1 MAQSREQIQ
10 KALEWAEQNNDQAAV
25 QGLTKLLEEAE
36 APAPVA
42 TGPTP
47 EQAGLRSRDQSLPPH
62 LDQDPIDMP
71 PLMQTTAA
79 PSTDQQIDDGLNR
92 RMNAREQKAAEVA
105 AEKPWG
111 ARTEESLNKYRDAM
125 SIEEQRRWDKA
136 KVQYDADQA
145 LLQDPANIPSKE
157 EVADWIK
164 MQERARMP
172 SGGLGMGFNPA
183 HLAPIVKG
191 ENQQVVRDPDTGGLR
206 WTALPPE
213 DIYADK
219 APTVGGILAG
229 ALASE
234 TINAVGRRIE
244 DIEQHELGV
253 QTMQK
258 ALFNQLPDVERER
271 VRNELA
277 TMYGVDPK
285 KMTDEV
291 ITDKVPPH
299 KLKEV
304 FDQNDENESIYEG
317 IRSQEGGVWE
327 RFKRAGSA
335 LTETAGVGLSHAG
348 QILTPKML
356 EEYVPG
362 VTEEARESVRD
373 SNVFGA
379 ESPESPVFAAD
390 TPAAYWLNKWEG
402 KASSERGNVFYDVA
416 IAPFKKFDP
425 DLDVGSTIRYSAER
439 MQEKAYAEEFKRIK
453 KPLLKPGTEFT
464 AEDLFN
470 PETYMSDEAAMSDP
484 LAVAAKMAEQVPNF
498 VPGIIA
504 SWGGGRLASRM
515 FTATGN
521 LTGRGLAMSIKEIE
535 KMSRRRGATGGLI
548 GNAVGNS
555 IVYDH
560 VASEVRDTINPVPD
574 EVLMENIKIKSM
586 MAMGL
591 SFEEAKQLAIQEQAA
606 SAGRGAWAGSTALST
621 PTSVTA
627 GLGGG
632 GTLLGKSAGARV
644 ASAFALNPLEEGLQE
659 LYEGEVSDAAIEEFD
674 PDNPVLK
681 DKGRYT
687 ERFFGGAVLS
697 LGTAAPMEALA
708 AAETAPPMGLDKNT
722 QEAAQATQEFIDAR
736 NERFAQEMRTS
747 DPTYMEKVSSIRRL
761 EQYEKLQSLQIKEA
775 DAIIEME
782 PTVRQYM
789 KDNIVPDREADL
801 AMLDSLVRFANS
813 QKTDIAVAISKRTTA
828 KQMLEAHEAS
838 VKERAEIQKRVNDR
852 LIDLEDIKR
861 LQNNLTSAME
871 QEPLTLADLDELID
885 NEYVVTVGDSLR
897 PIITPKGRR
906 ALKNLGLVRLNL
918 ETALNEGFT
927 GKERRTPES
936 MARRDQIDRMSED
949 DRENLLYRDAATGVQ
964 NERAFKERAT
974 DVQAIA
980 KIEVDSLEWVNSN
993 MNYAAGDRLLS
1004 RIAGTI
1010 EDAVRQIVARGI
1022 QEMGG
1027 DDLDRLQL
1035 YRTSGNEFALTGPNE
1050 ELIEK
1055 ILQQAKS
1062 DLASDTITDNRTTV
1076 TPSITWGKGTSVDAA
1091 ERQTAKMRTKRVNEG
1106 KIADRKKA
1114 PLSVAKSNRGLFQK
1128 SDRAAWGERAKQ
1140 VIGLYNQGMTQ
1151 AEIAK
1156 KIWGDDSYRKHNP
1169 YVTRV
1174 LTEAGL
1180 TDKNQLTELQR
1191 KVWDGLQEGK
1201 TQAQISRELNKGRP
1215 EISRVA
1221 RAARNK
1227 VANGAKV
1234 SRQKAEEMS
1243 PAQLQEQM
1251 ELQLEDQ
1258 VQQSLFQLDKE
1269 LGEKSTST
1277 FDLEMAES
1285 EFDALPR
1292 DLLELDRE
1300 IERGDIVEILTP
1312 KLAQFGTVTR
1322 AWGGASKPRIEVT
1335 IGGRRFRFN
1344 PEKNW
1349 LINHPISS
1357 PEDIAWITDNEMM
1370 LDPANIPQVIED
1382 VQIGVLG
1389 KGDGTWYADF
1399 ATELVTDQMNV
1410 NEYVEAA
1417 YNPKYHKLRA
1427 ATTEERVR
1435 AEAVAEDI
1443 KKDWGNAPDINLI
1456 HDVEQ
1461 FRADDKVL
1469 YDQIMAEVR
1478 ASGGRS
1484 LNSVRGYYDPYH
1496 PETGVYVFTPNVSA
1510 AAGLDGTNYEQL
1522 LQETIFHEV
1531 VGHYGVRAL
1540 FRNED
1545 ELNQAMHELVDA
1557 FNDGPNSL
1565 AKRME
1570 AQLNLYGATTKDF
1583 DVARKTLLG
1592 EEMVA
1597 YTVGLEMSNQIDLT
1611 PKQKGII
1618 RKILDWMKAWLNKH
1632 FGKYNFVNMTEQRRE
1647 FWNDDRVRDLVSR
1660 SKDFVIRGTPYKKTQ
1675 YEHGRLPQ
1683 MRDGDIFQWN
1693 VQQILRTA
1701 TRKLSRGDRNQL
1713 KQRYG
1718 GIENVPKELPIIP
1731 QEGTVKQ
1738 YISAFNNVTRDN
1750 NPYGIKKFELEALAL
1765 SPDQDWYLFR
1775 DLTNQELMSLH
1786 AKSQSRKLFEV
1797 DRDWYKQYLP
1807 GNLVNELNNLFAAL
1821 DKMTMV
1827 GPTQEMM
1834 GEHDKF
1840 ILDYNNYIGLK
1851 RYSSIRPVANE
1862 QSYQFMAARIR
1873 EILDQPITQKTKL
1886 SWDVIEQ
1893 HIQSAR
1899 AYQVYAE
1906 GQSGYQALSDERAA
1920 NLIFNGNPDAGNW
1933 LYEDGRSG
1941 MSSLSDE
1948 EREAIQEAQT
1958 LSKERGADIGYNP
1971 ATGQWM
1977 DDPRIYRGSW
1987 KEYTPVGAVLSE
1999 DYRIHLIKTKGGP
2012 YPAMPAY
2019 DQHFN
2024 PNFAHIRSSVAKFME
2039 APEGFAANNPS
2050 YAGKAWLM
2058 IEGQTDWGTK
2068 LRTGFSSKQEMQE
2081 KDARGRQFY
2090 NALGSAYQQGTTR
2103 TDRLITSTL
2112 TDLATPMMALLPD
2125 TDIYDIADEVTPEV
2139 QQAQD
2144 TLERKAIERYSKPF
2158 TELTPE
2164 ETKETWN
2171 LGFIDEHAKFMDSLN
2186 KSIDFLT
2193 SYLDENKVNLR
2204 DYRTLDARMFDAL
2217 DQYAVNHY
2225 VAQIKSGMDV
2235 IAKNIVQLGN
2245 PAATSSRRI
2254 RSGMAA
2260 LDKIRWK
2267 MGDEKAKERLP
2278 WVKDKLITVL
2288 KGALEPIGASS
2299 AQIKDIGDTFSRGVQ
2314 TTYTLPKDMLESL
2327 HRTALIE
2334 DQPSRHSGWGSN
2346 SAARLEAAN
2355 PHLQIGREIFEYFVK
2370 ENWSKNI
2377 ETVNGP
2383 DAGAMAI
2390 LSDSPLTFSFD
2401 TLDPENL
2408 AITVTGSPSSLGVF
2422 DKYKDDII
2430 EDYIRKI
2437 IPKNQERARV
2447 TTDSDPALEEL
2458 YEVFSDNWLRDN
2470 DLKGW
2475 FEENGD
2481 SIEPDVMLQSDDEGN
2496 DRLALNNAGVQH
2508 REDWENEY
2516 RDDAQQYVEENFD
2529 WDEFHAEAG
2538 LDEDND
2544 QYQALVEE
2552 NDGDTE
2558 AADDWLTDQKA
2569 AAEDAHRE
2577 SSMWQEAID
2586 YEIESIIDSRISNSH
2601 ESYLFQAQLPIA
2613 WDEDG
2618 DPTNFVEFKIQAD
2631 DIGDSFY
2638 VYVDD
2643 DWKDSYPD
2651 QDDAWESA
2659 GYHIHKY
2666 YMSNSIFPPIGAI
2679 MGPDNDA
2686 EVEQI
2691 EAITK
2696 PKTEET
2702 SNLQPVVN
2710 SARGKFVGK
2719 SSEFIELP
2727 DAWKQMVEI
2736 DKKFK
2741 GNTASNIAR
2750 YVGLQHYPE
2759 SPLALDKYWRVTM
2772 LRYMLADAVRRGF
2785 GALVWQEGL
2794 ATAKRG
2800 GDGMGNSD
2808 RIRLKRL
2815 EWTKEIMTI
2824 GGKEIEAFVI
2834 TGDQLDTPVVVTA
2847 HNMEQVMGRKMS
2859 TLMKQQAS
2867 GRWTPPVAENS
2878 VGASVKLPFTNS
2890 DLDKNRQYLVNE
2902 IISEITGRSSY
2913 SVHDVIENRFLG
2925 FFANEANAQAAI
2937 DVDSRE
2943 DREYYK
2949 QRMDRRIAKIQ
2960 KLGQPQDQ
2968 KSREV
2973 TRERGPLGKPVSSGV
2988 IYPEDIGARYLY
3000 VIPGLEAQDYGHT
3013 YTVPKLAGAR
3023 MNYEKMLYNAW
3034 NKELK
3039 KYGVQIT
3046 TSLIDM
3052 TGDKTSRKK
3061 QITYEQEGQRGRPKG
3076 IQGNPFAEEYGN
3088 TEVIA
3093 VKDPQTGFVIMTEKM
3108 GPLSNRIF
3116 NSYDDALKALEHIQ
3130 EGYEEE
3136 SVSLEGIEVYTI
3148 VFNDEIKNTFS
3159 KPIAPFQRDQRLE
3172 EPLKEARSKIKG
3184 KGKTLVERFK
3194 NLRQRAGDTWQHRYV
3209 DILHGL
3215 AISQKRTGVSDR
3227 SYMAGRLAIAGL
3239 EARVKSALYY
3249 GYPIWDQDTTSF
3261 EGKGLL
3267 EILSGIGADPDLFG
3281 QYLIGLRGKELM
3293 LEGYDNLSP
3302 EQQTKIAAALK
3313 EVEGETIKD
3322 KVWAFAEAKAK
3333 NEKVSLEGAYALT
3346 DADREE
3352 LGEVGSRFYE
3362 EQLWHFR
3369 IKGDP
3374 ILKEDGTP
3382 DPRFDSTKGPLTDW
3396 ARKVSRSGP
3405 VIDMRKGKTAEAP
3418 VSYHKK
3424 KGMKRKV
3431 GIHDDPDMTTWERK
3445 RRNMM
3450 WALTGD
3456 PRIVDDEGFRLMP
3469 STGKRVPGRYSKWEK
3484 AEVYGVETAEEAY
3497 AIIEAVQE
3505 KGLEKQKY
3513 RDSLEKKF
3521 QEEVNLN
3528 TIEEAGREHVFT
3540 FAQLVALIDLGNAHP
3555 QFERVQKEW
3564 IEWNGKLLD
3573 FAQAAGIIN
3582 PDTRPFWES
3591 EFYAPLFR
3599 IVDDRIGGAFATN
3612 VGIHP
3617 AKAIK
3622 RLEGGMPSEPQA
3634 KAVHYL
3640 TRRAAKERYQE
3651 KLEKEVGKKA
3661 VQEALKNGYI
3671 EVERHQEPYVYKK
3684 SNKKGAMS
3692 KAKVDELNRLREKNP
3707 VLRATDEGRR
3717 HLVAMGNNV
3726 GDIID
3731 NIMMNTVK
3739 IIDAATQNHWKLMAI
3754 DDLIETGEIAKSPV
3768 AISTAMAPM
3777 RDVVNILKGA
3787 GLDPQMLPPGFAESL
3802 QKVTV
3807 LNPLSEKD
3815 GYISIFRDGRREYYQ
3830 TDNKMLYESITLINR
3845 KNFHENWAWLTL
3857 PKRFYTGSI
3866 TLSPAFMGANAFR
3879 DTISAS
3885 ISGRDDIV
3893 PFIDSMKGFVSALR
3907 NDPTMRRMTSG
3918 GATFE
3923 AGYITAG
3930 DSRATKHMVEKAIM
3944 KAGFQESVIDN
3955 PWKAAKVHALVA
3967 ADAYMKVGSSF
3978 ENASR
3983 VALYKAAKKTGKS
3996 ELRSLYEALD
4006 IMDFA
4011 MRGNS
4016 SAIQWMAAVL
4026 PFFNARIQGTYRTG
4040 RGFVERPRA
4049 TLIKGAIYTFA
4060 ALAMW
4065 AQFRDDERYKQL
4077 ENWDKATY
4085 HHAWIGDKHIR
4096 FPRAFEV
4103 GAIFTTIPESA
4114 FDAMYQ
4120 KETDTGKQLLRM
4132 YLFVLGEAFAFN
4144 PTPQGVKPIIEMLTN
4159 YNTFTQRDIVSPFD
4173 NRLPQDQF
4181 GPTTSETMR
4190 ELAKIMPDVQIGK
4203 GNLASPK
4210 HLENLYRGYTGTL
4223 GKYLMDVSDWLVRLS
4238 GDYPLPP
4245 ARTAAQNWLS
4255 GRFYLGSDPPQ
4266 RTKYETEFYRMI
4278 EKVTRVQR
4286 SISFYE
4292 GTEIDDERLDE
4303 ILDTEA
4309 PWVNVADDL
4318 EDIREDVRELN
4329 REQMEVDYD
4338 FSMTPEE
4345 KRKVINDIVKD
4356 RNSLY
4361 KEAYDLRPGTEA
4373 NPLDVEVE
4381 KKTLLDMITEWGIND
4396 SPLAKKRLSEEAVST
4411 MEVLE
4416 GIRERMEMRNLKSL
4430 AKAGNT
4436 NE

>member
-10 KALEWAEQNNDQAAV
+10 KALEWAKQNNDEAAV
-25 QGLTKLLEEAE
+25 IGLTKMLESQQ
-36 APAPVA
+36 
-42 TGPTP
+42 G
-47 EQAGLRSRDQSLPPH
+47 AGSLPDNYVPGQ
-62 LDQDPIDMP
+62 LTEEIGSSVPLISSATDGGQP
-71 PLMQTTAA
+71 PLAKAGTEE
-79 PSTDQQIDDGLNR
+79 QIDQGFALRED
-92 RMNAREQKAAEVA
+92 ARQQKAAEMA

-111 ARTEESLNKYRDAM
+111 ARTEETLNKYRDAM
-125 SIEEQRRWDKA
+125 SVEEQRHWDKA

-145 LLQDPANIPSKE
+145 LLQDPANVPSEE

-183 HLAPIVKG
+183 HLAPIVRG

-258 ALFNQLPDVERER
+258 ALFNQLSDVERER

-277 TMYGVDPK
+277 TMYEVDPQ

-291 ITDKVPPH
+291 IADKVPPH

-304 FDQNDENESIYEG
+304 LDQNDENESIYEE
-317 IRSQEGGVWE
+317 IRSQEGGIWE

-335 LTETAGVGLSHAG
+335 ITETAGVGLSHAG
-348 QILTPKML
+348 QILTPKAL

-362 VTEEARESVRD
+362 VTEEARESVRG

-402 KASSERGNVFYDVA
+402 KASSEGGNVFYDVA

-425 DLDVGSTIRYSAER
+425 DLNVGSTIRYSAER
-439 MQEKAYAEEFKRIK
+439 LQEKAYAEEFERIK

-464 AEDLFN
+464 AEDLLN
-470 PETYMSDEAAMSDP
+470 PETYISDEAAMTDP
-484 LAVAAKMAEQVPNF
+484 LAVSAKMAEQVPNML
-498 VPGIIA
+498 PGILS

-535 KMSRRRGATGGLI
+535 KMSRRRGVTGGLI

-560 VASEVRDTINPVPD
+560 VASEVRDTVNAVPD
-574 EVLMENIKIKSM
+574 EVLMENTKIKSM

-621 PTSVTA
+621 PTAITA

-644 ASAFALNPLEEGLQE
+644 TSAFALNPIEEGLQE
-659 LYEGEVSDAAIEEFD
+659 LYEGEVSDDTIEVFD
-674 PDNPVLK
+674 PENPVLK
-681 DKGRYT
+681 DKGRYA

-708 AAETAPPMGLDKNT
+708 AVETAPPMGLDKNT

-736 NERFAQEMRTS
+736 NERFAQELKTS

-761 EQYEKLQSLQIKEA
+761 EQYEKLQHLQVKEA

-813 QKTDIAVAISKRTTA
+813 QKTDISVAISKRTTA
-828 KQMLEAHEAS
+828 KQMLEAHEAA

-852 LIDLEDIKR
+852 LIDLEDVKR

-936 MARRDQIDRMSED
+936 MARRDQIDRMSEE
-949 DRENLLYRDAATGVQ
+949 DRENLLYRDPATGVQ

-974 DVQAIA
+974 DVEAVA
-980 KIEVDSLEWVNSN
+980 KIDVDSLEWVNSN

-1010 EDAVRQIVARGI
+1010 EDAVRQVVARGI

-1062 DLASDTITDNRTTV
+1062 DLASDTITDNQTTV

-1091 ERQTAKMRTKRVNEG
+1091 EKQAAQMRTKRVNEG

-1114 PLSVAKSNRGLFQK
+1114 PLSVGKPK
-1128 SDRAAWGERAKQ
+1128 
-1140 VIGLYNQGMTQ
+1140 
-1151 AEIAK
+1151 
-1156 KIWGDDSYRKHNP
+1156 
-1169 YVTRV
+1169 
-1174 LTEAGL
+1174 
-1180 TDKNQLTELQR
+1180 
-1191 KVWDGLQEGK
+1191 GLQ
-1201 TQAQISRELNKGRP
+1201 QR
-1215 EISRVA
+1215 
-1221 RAARNK
+1221 
-1227 VANGAKV
+1227 
-1234 SRQKAEEMS
+1234 
-1243 PAQLQEQM
+1243 
-1251 ELQLEDQ
+1251 
-1258 VQQSLFQLDKE
+1258 DKE
-1269 LGEKSTST
+1269 LDEGSTST

-1285 EFDALPR
+1285 ELEQDLFDGLPR
-1292 DLLELDRE
+1292 DLLELDTE

-1389 KGDGTWYADF
+1389 KNDGTWYADL

-1435 AEAVAEDI
+1435 AESVKEDI
-1443 KKDWGNAPDINLI
+1443 SRDWGNAPDINLI

-1461 FRADDKVL
+1461 FRVDDKVL
-1469 YDQIMAEVR
+1469 YDQILAEVR
-1478 ASGGRS
+1478 ASGGKS

-1496 PETGVYVFTPNVSA
+1496 PETGVYVFTANVSA
-1510 AAGLDGTNYEQL
+1510 VAGLDGTNYEQL

-1540 FRNED
+1540 FRNEA

-1632 FGKYNFVNMTEQRRE
+1632 FGKYNFVSMTEQRRE

-1660 SKDFVIRGTPYKKTQ
+1660 SKDFVVRGTPYKKTQ

-1693 VQQILRTA
+1693 IQQILRTA

-1718 GIENVPKELPIIP
+1718 GIENVPKEMPVIP

-1738 YISAFNNVTRDN
+1738 YISAFNNVTANN

-1765 SPDQDWYLFR
+1765 DPEQDWYFFR
-1775 DLTNQELMSLH
+1775 DLTNRELMDLH
-1786 AKSQSRKLFEV
+1786 GRSQSRKPHEV

-1807 GNLVNELNNLFAAL
+1807 GNLVNELNGLFAAL
-1821 DKMTMV
+1821 DNMSMV
-1827 GPTQEMM
+1827 GPIKEMM
-1834 GEHDKF
+1834 GEHSKF
-1840 ILDYNNYIGLK
+1840 LLDYNNYIGLK
-1851 RYSSIRPVANE
+1851 GYGSIRPIANDK
-1862 QSYQFMAARIR
+1862 SYELMAARIN
-1873 EILDQPITQKTKL
+1873 EILDQPIAQKTKL
-1886 SWDVIEQ
+1886 NWDVIEQ
-1893 HIQSAR
+1893 HISSAR

-1906 GQSGYQALSDERAA
+1906 GQSGYQRLSDERAA
-1920 NLIFNGNPDAGNW
+1920 NLIFNGSPDAGNW

-1941 MSSLSDE
+1941 LSSISDE
-1948 EREAIQEAQT
+1948 ERDAIKEAQRMA
-1958 LSKERGADIGYNP
+1958 LERGADIGYNP
-1971 ATGQWM
+1971 ATDTWM
-1977 DDPRIYRGSW
+1977 DDPRIYQGSW
-1987 KEYTPVGAVLSE
+1987 QEYTPAGANLRE

-2012 YPAMPAY
+2012 FPAMPSWE
-2019 DQHFN
+2019 DHFK
-2024 PNFAHIRSSVAKFME
+2024 PNFAHIRSSVADFLNV
-2039 APEGFAANNPS
+2039 PEGFVANNPN
-2050 YAGKAWLM
+2050 YASKVWLM

-2068 LRTGFSSKQEMQE
+2068 IRGGFTSKEAALE
-2081 KDARGRQFY
+2081 ADSRGRQFH
-2090 NALGSAYQQGTTR
+2090 NALRSAYAQGIVR

-2112 TDLATPMMALLPD
+2112 TDLAMPMMALLPD
-2125 TDIYDIADEVTPEV
+2125 SDIELASAVE
-2139 QQAQD
+2139 QAQA
-2144 TLERKAIERYSKPF
+2144 TLERKSVERYGKSF
-2158 TELTPE
+2158 RELTPE
-2164 ETKETWN
+2164 ETQETWQ
-2171 LGFIDEHAKFMDSLN
+2171 LGFVDEHTKFLDSLN
-2186 KSIDFLT
+2186 KSIDFLD
-2193 SYLDENKVNLR
+2193 SYLKENEVRLR
-2204 DYRTLDARMFDAL
+2204 DYKSLDARMFDVL
-2217 DQYAVNHY
+2217 DQYAVNRY
-2225 VAQIKSGMDV
+2225 LTQVRAGMDR
-2235 IAKNIVQLGN
+2235 IAINMSQEGN
-2245 PAATSSRRI
+2245 PATSSSRRI
-2254 RSGMAA
+2254 RAQVA
-2260 LDKIRWK
+2260 NLEKARW
-2267 MGDEKAKERLP
+2267 MMDDEKARERMP
-2278 WVKDKLITVL
+2278 WVKDKLIAPL
-2288 KGALEPIGASS
+2288 KATLEPIGASPE
-2299 AQIKDIGDTFSRGVQ
+2299 QVQDIADTFTRGVQ
-2314 TTYTLPKDMLESL
+2314 STYTLPKNMLVAL
-2327 HRTALIE
+2327 HTEAKIA
-2334 DQPSRHSGWGSN
+2334 QMPSRHIGWGSG
-2346 SAARLEAAN
+2346 SIERFEEAN
-2355 PHLQIGREIFEYFVK
+2355 PHLQMGREIFEHFVK

-2383 DAGAMAI
+2383 DTEAMAI
-2390 LSDSPLTFSFD
+2390 LSDSPLSFSFD
-2401 TLDPENL
+2401 TVDPENL
-2408 AITVTGSPSSLGVF
+2408 SMTVTGSPSSLGIF

-2430 EDYIRKI
+2430 EDYITKVV
-2437 IPKNQERARV
+2437 PKNQERAQGNV
-2447 TTDSDPALEEL
+2447 GAGNPALKEL
-2458 YEVFSDNWLRDN
+2458 YETFYENWVSNN
-2470 DLKGW
+2470 DLKRW
-2475 FEENGD
+2475 FEDETD
-2481 SIEPDVMLQSDDEGN
+2481 AIEPDVMLRTANAEDD
-2496 DRLALNNAGVQH
+2496 RIALNNAGVQH
-2508 REDWENEY
+2508 REDWESEY
-2516 RDDAQQYVEENFD
+2516 RDEAERYVDENID
-2529 WDEFHAEAG
+2529 WDELFSENG
-2538 LDEDND
+2538 LDEEND
-2544 QYQALVEE
+2544 EYVRLVEV
-2552 NDGDTE
+2552 NDGDTDTAE
-2558 AADDWLTDQKA
+2558 EWL
-2569 AAEDAHRE
+2569 AEERSNFESSYRE
-2577 SSMWQEAID
+2577 SELWENSIQ
-2586 YEIESIIDSRISNSH
+2586 YEVESIIESRIDNSH
-2601 ESYLFQAQLPIA
+2601 PSYLFEARLPTE

-2618 DPTNFVEFKIQAD
+2618 DITNDVEFKIQAD
-2631 DIGDSFY
+2631 DIGDSYY
-2638 VYVDD
+2638 VWIDG
-2643 DWKDSYPD
+2643 DWKDSYSD
-2651 QDDAWESA
+2651 QEDAWGGSESL
-2659 GYHIHKY
+2659 IHSY
-2666 YMSNSIFPPIGAI
+2666 YESEGIYPPIGAL

-2686 EVEQI
+2686 EVEKV

-2696 PKTEET
+2696 PKQTT
-2702 SNLQPVVN
+2702 SLRGLVN
-2710 SARGKFVGK
+2710 ASRGQFVPK
-2719 SSEFIELP
+2719 SSEFVDLP
-2727 DAWKQMVEI
+2727 SAWKQMVDI

-2741 GNTASNIAR
+2741 GKRSDNLAR
-2750 YVGLQHYPE
+2750 SVDINKFYPD
-2759 SPLALDKYWRVTM
+2759 SPLANDKYWRVTM

-2785 GALVWQEGL
+2785 GAIAWQEGL
-2794 ATAKRG
+2794 ATSKRG
-2800 GDGMGNSD
+2800 GTDMGNDD
-2808 RIRLKRL
+2808 RVRLKRL
-2815 EWTKEIMTI
+2815 EWTKEVMTVS
-2824 GGKEIEAFVI
+2824 GKEVEAFVI
-2834 TGDQLDTPVVVTA
+2834 TGDRLSSPVVVTA
-2847 HNMEQVMGRKMS
+2847 QNMEQVMGLKMS
-2859 TLMKQQAS
+2859 MLMKQQAS
-2867 GRWTPPVAENS
+2867 GRWTPPAAEAS
-2878 VGASVKLPFTNS
+2878 TGATVKLPFTDS
-2890 DLDKNRQYLVNE
+2890 DLDKNRQYTVTE
-2902 IISEITGRSSY
+2902 VISEVNGRSSF

-2925 FFANEANAQAAI
+2925 FFPTEAEAQATI
-2937 DVDSRE
+2937 DVDRSE
-2943 DREYYK
+2943 DREYYR
-2949 QRMDRRIAKIQ
+2949 QRMDRRIEKIQ
-2960 KLGQPQDQ
+2960 KLGEAPGK

-2973 TRERGPLGKPVSSGV
+2973 SREGEPIGKPVSSGV

-3000 VIPGLEAQDYGHT
+3000 VIPGFDVADYGHT
-3013 YTVPKLAGAR
+3013 YSVPKLAGAR

-3034 NKELK
+3034 NSELK
-3039 KYGVQIT
+3039 KYGAKIT
-3046 TSLIDM
+3046 TSTIMLPNNED
-3052 TGDKTSRKK
+3052 SRVKRRA
-3061 QITYEQEGQRGRPKG
+3061 YESEGQRGLVKG
-3076 IQGNPFAEEYGN
+3076 LGNNAFAEEYGD

-3093 VKDPQTGFVIMTEKM
+3093 VKDPQNGFVIMTEKM

-3116 NSYDDALKALEHIQ
+3116 NSYDDALRALEGIHD
-3130 EGYEEE
+3130 GYEEN
-3136 SVSLEGIEVYTI
+3136 SVALEGLEVYTI

-3159 KPIAPFQRDQRLE
+3159 KPIAPFQRDQRLD

-3184 KGKTLVERFK
+3184 KGKTLTERFK
-3194 NLRQRAGDTWQHRYV
+3194 NLRQKADDTWQHRYV
-3209 DILHGL
+3209 DMLHGL
-3215 AISQKRTGVSDR
+3215 AVAQKRTGVSDR
-3227 SYMAGRLAIAGL
+3227 SYMAGRLAVAGL

-3249 GYPIWDQDTTSF
+3249 GYPVWDQDTTSF
-3261 EGKGLL
+3261 DGKGLL

-3302 EQQTKIAAALK
+3302 EQQAKIAAALK
-3313 EVEGETIKD
+3313 EVKGETIKD
-3322 KVWAFAEAKAK
+3322 KIWAFAESKAK

-3346 DADREE
+3346 DADREA
-3352 LGEVGSRFYE
+3352 LGEVGSKFYE
-3362 EQLWHFR
+3362 QQLWHFR

-3374 ILKEDGTP
+3374 ILKEDGTV
-3382 DPRFDSTKGPLTDW
+3382 DPRFDQSKGPLTDW
-3396 ARKVSRSGP
+3396 ARKVSRNGP
-3405 VIDMRKGKTAEAP
+3405 VIDMRTGKAAEAP

-3424 KGMKRKV
+3424 KGMKREV
-3431 GIHDDPDMTTWERK
+3431 GIHDDPNMTTWERK

-3456 PRIVDDEGFRLMP
+3456 PRIVDEEGFSLMP
-3469 STGKRVPGRYSKWEK
+3469 STGKRVPGRYSKWQK

-3505 KGLEKQKY
+3505 LGLEKQAY
-3513 RDSLEKKF
+3513 RDNLERKF
-3521 QEEVNLN
+3521 EEEVNLN
-3528 TIEEAGREHVFT
+3528 VIEEAGREHVFS
-3540 FAQLVALIDLGNAHP
+3540 FAQLVALIDVGNAHP

-3564 IEWNGKLLD
+3564 VEWNGKLLD

-3599 IVDDRIGGAFATN
+3599 IVDDRIGGAFASN

-3622 RLEGGMPSEPQA
+3622 RLEGGMPSDPQA
-3634 KAVHYL
+3634 QAAHYL
-3640 TRRAAKERYQE
+3640 TRRPPNQRFK
-3651 KLEKEVGKKA
+3651 KTLEKKFGKK
-3661 VQEALKNGYI
+3661 VIQEALKNGYI
-3671 EVERHQEPYVYKK
+3671 EIERFAVGDTFGPKVYKK
-3684 SNKKGAMS
+3684 ATRRKLKKAAVDKHNKMI
-3692 KAKVDELNRLREKNP
+3692 EENPILR
-3707 VLRATDEGRR
+3707 VTDEGRR

-3768 AISTAMAPM
+3768 AISKAMAPM
-3777 RDVVNILKGA
+3777 RDVVNILKA
-3787 GLDPQMLPPGFAESL
+3787 SGLDPQMLPPGFAESL
-3802 QKVTV
+3802 QKVTI

-3815 GYISIFRDGRREYYQ
+3815 GYISVFRDGRREYYQ
-3830 TDNKMLYESITLINR
+3830 TDNKMLYESITMINR

-3857 PKRFYTGSI
+3857 PKRFYTGAI

-3885 ISGRDDIV
+3885 ISGRDNIV
-3893 PFIDSMKGFVSALR
+3893 PFVDSMKGFVSALR
-3907 NDPTMRRMTSG
+3907 NDPIMRRMTAG
-3918 GATFE
+3918 GGTFE

-3930 DSRATKHMVEKAIM
+3930 DSRATKHMVQKAIS
-3944 KAGFQESVIDN
+3944 KAGFQESIIDD
-3955 PWKAAKVHALVA
+3955 PWKAAKVHLLLA

-3983 VALYKAAKKTGKS
+3983 VALYKAAKAAGKS
-3996 ELRSLYEALD
+3996 ELRSLYEGLD

-4040 RGFVERPRA
+4040 RGFVERPIN
-4049 TLIKGAIYTFA
+4049 TLIKGSIYTFV
-4060 ALAMW
+4060 ALALW

-4077 ENWDKATY
+4077 EPWDKATY
-4085 HHAWIGDKHIR
+4085 HHAWIGDKHVR

-4120 KETDTGKQLLRM
+4120 KETDSGKQLMRM
-4132 YLFVLGEAFAFN
+4132 YLFILGETFAFN
-4144 PTPQGVKPIIEMLTN
+4144 PTPQGVKPIVEMMTN
-4159 YNTFTQRDIVSPFD
+4159 YNTFTQRDIISPFD

-4210 HLENLYRGYTGTL
+4210 HLENLYRGYTATL
-4223 GKYLMDVSDWLVRLS
+4223 GKYLLDMSDWLVRLS

-4245 ARTAAQNWLS
+4245 ARTPAQNWLS

-4266 RTKYETEFYRMI
+4266 RTKYESEFYRMI
-4278 EKVTRVQR
+4278 EKVARVQK
-4286 SISFYE
+4286 SVSFYE

-4303 ILDTEA
+4303 ILDSES
-4309 PWVNVADDL
+4309 PWINVSDDL

-4329 REQMEVDYD
+4329 REQMEIDYD
-4338 FSMTPEE
+4338 FNLTPEE
-4345 KRKVINDIVKD
+4345 KRSLINDIVRD
-4356 RNSLY
+4356 RNALY

-4373 NPLDVEVE
+4373 NPLGVEA
-4381 KKTLLDMITEWGIND
+4381 KKESLIDMITEWGVND

-4416 GIRERMEMRNLKSL
+4416 TIRERMEMRNLRSL
-4430 AKAGNT
+4430 AKAGNA